1 MRVGRWH
8 FWDVV
13 YAILLILAIP
23 VAIFHI
29 VEGRWVQAI
38 LATFAVGIGAA
49 ILFTGWLREQESG
62 ALERSRGATLR
73 ERLTDHE
80 GFRDRP
86 AHEPLPRRNGR
97 LEDWAFLG
105 AIAGFV
111 GTGIMTAVLLLSYG
125 IALLVGS
132 DEPGANRIQ
141 VWFANLVDNTATD
154 IALVSLPA
162 ALGIHLFAG
171 IAWGI
176 IYAGV
181 FEPRLSGPGWRRGA
195 IFSLVPWIL
204 SVTIFLPI
212 VGGGFLGL
220 AIDAGPLP
228 VIGNLIL
235 HLAYG
240 VAAGQVYASRWVL
253 TEEGRAQTGYQKRA
267 LIVSQRTMAMSL
279 VAGMILGLFVGLLG
293 SSLFAPGVDVFLVG
307 VIGAMIGGVVG
318 VLVGSIAGLSPEQS
332 ESDRH
337 EASAG

>member
-1 MRVGRWH
+1 MQVGRWH

-38 LATFAVGIGAA
+38 LATLAAGIGAA
-49 ILFTGWLREQESG
+49 IIFTGWLRDQEAG
-62 ALERSRGATLR
+62 AMERSRGATFR
-73 ERLTDHE
+73 ERVTRHE
-80 GFRDRP
+80 GFRDRTEY
-86 AHEPLPRRNGR
+86 EPLPRRNGR

-111 GTGIMTAVLLLSYG
+111 GTGVMTGVLLLSYG
-125 IALLVGS
+125 FAVLAGS
-132 DEPGANRIQ
+132 DEPGANRVQ
-141 VWFANLVDNTATD
+141 VWIANLVDNTATD

-162 ALGIHLFAG
+162 ALGIHLVAG

-176 IYAGV
+176 IYAGL

-195 IFSLVPWIL
+195 IFSMVPWIL

-212 VGGGFLGL
+212 IGGGFLGL

-228 VIGNLIL
+228 VIGNLVL

-240 VAAGQVYASRWVL
+240 LAAGQVYASRWVL
-253 TEEGRAQTGYQKRA
+253 TEEGRAETGYQKRA
-267 LIVSQRTMAMSL
+267 LVVSQRTMAISL

-293 SSLFAPGVDVFLVG
+293 SSLIAPGADTFLVG
-307 VIGAMIGGVVG
+307 VISAMIGGVVG
-318 VLVGSIAGLSPEQS
+318 ILVGSIAGLSPGQS

-337 EASAG
+337 ETSPG